1 MASRGWM
8 TDVKVAEDG
17 FDPATCHDIA
27 KQLVSNEQ
35 ELLEYF

>member
-1 MASRGWM
+1 M

-27 KQLVSNEQ
+27 KQLVSFWNI
-35 ELLEYF
+35 FRNC

>member
-1 MASRGWM
+1 M

-35 ELLEYF
+35 EKYF